1 MADKRIKINLTE
13 YGLDNPIVVDVPD
26 QAMGDD
32 GNYYDS
38 SYFPRNKQEIQLY
51 STYINEA
58 AQSQYGE
65 DFTGLPPQLINY
77 MVQFAPTE
85 SINMAKKL
93 QEAKK
98 LSEQRA
104 EDPLGFDMSVTSFQ
118 AKQKEFKFNDG
129 WGTVM
134 LPGGDPY
141 SLDDF
146 SQDMG
151 KMWGSIVP
159 EDPKTLTRSSA
170 IVGLDSW
177 LISQIEKNRATKARN
192 PRGFQL
198 LPKFWHFLDGLGK
211 GKWGNTKVM
220 AGTGAVAGPASL
232 AADSAYEMMNS
243 LYAYTQGID
252 AQSISERQKGSL
264 RDAEFEMMIG
274 MGAAGLGPIAKGIK
288 KYAIDYP
295 GGFRTD
301 VSQKAI
307 EKHKDKTFH

>member
-58 AQSQYGE
+58 AQSQYGD

-85 SINMAKKL
+85 SILMSKKL

-104 EDPLGFDMSVTSFQ
+104 TDPLGFDMSVTSFK
-118 AKQKEFKFNDG
+118 AKQNEFKFNDG

-177 LISQIEKNRATKARN
+177 LISQIEKNRATKVRN
-192 PRGFQL
+192 PRGFNL

-220 AGTGAVAGPASL
+220 AATGAVAGPAAY

-252 AQSISERQKGSL
+252 AQSISERMKGSL
-264 RDAEFEMMIG
+264 RDAEFEMLIG
-274 MGAAGLGPIAKGIK
+274 MEGEDNDKNSSKIT
-288 KYAIDYP
+288 
-295 GGFRTD
+295 RT
-301 VSQKAI
+301 
-307 EKHKDKTFH
+307 